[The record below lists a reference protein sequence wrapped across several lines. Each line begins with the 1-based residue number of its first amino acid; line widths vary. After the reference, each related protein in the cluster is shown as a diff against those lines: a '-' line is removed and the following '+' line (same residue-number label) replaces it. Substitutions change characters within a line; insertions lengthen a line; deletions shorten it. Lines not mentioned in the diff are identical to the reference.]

1 MSRDESNAT
10 TPRAVRVM
18 PVLGPHGF
26 AVPDPGLLQAEI
38 QAAMAIPPPSIQVIL
53 VAEANQ
59 SSTGSYFRDQ
69 DNINI

>member
-53 VAEANQ
+53 V
-59 SSTGSYFRDQ
+59 
-69 DNINI
+69 